1 MLNSTA
7 VRNQD
12 PTNLRNQA
20 MLSLKKFVLL
30 SGAIL
35 MCVQAT
41 HAQEPAIYR
50 ETFSQAAGAANTN
63 FEFDGW
69 SGYWSPTAQNEA
81 AGNAAG
87 TWNNFGAGSSLG
99 RPSGGNFTNV
109 NAGPEVGNT
118 NGFAFSSGFNSVS
131 NNFIVYTTQFS
142 INQTIYNIGSIS
154 FYSGN
159 TSNAFPNGMPGY
171 RIAIQMDGNW
181 YASDQ
186 LLVQNN
192 NVLNAGAFAAS
203 GQQLVLNW
211 AGSIWDSL
219 TFVPGTSLVLGGAV
233 GTLPSDPVTAFGLYS
248 DPAVNTN
255 GVGGIQTRRW
265 DSFEI
270 DGTAIPEPS
279 SVALVVMG
287 LGTLVGLRR
296 SRKA

>member
-1 MLNSTA
+1 MFDSA
-7 VRNQD
+7 KVRN
-12 PTNLRNQA
+12 PKVF
-20 MLSLKKFVLL
+20 SFKKFVVL
-30 SGAIL
+30 SGAL
-35 MCVQAT
+35 LLSVQAT
-41 HAQEPAIYR
+41 RAQDPAIYR
-50 ETFSQAAGAANTN
+50 ETFSQTAGAANTN

-81 AGNAAG
+81 AGNVGG

-99 RPSGGNFTNV
+99 IPSGGNFTNV

-131 NNFIVYTTQFS
+131 NNLIVETSEFA
-142 INQTIYNIGSIS
+142 IDQTIYNIGSIS

-159 TSNAFPNGMPGY
+159 TSNAFPNGMPAW

-186 LLVQNN
+186 LLVQTAQ
-192 NVLNAGAFAAS
+192 VANAAAFATG
-203 GQQLVLNW
+203 GQKLVLNW
-211 AGSIWDSL
+211 AGSVWDSL
-219 TFVPGTSLVLGGAV
+219 TFVPGTSLALGAAV

-255 GVGGIQTRRW
+255 GVGGTATRRW

-270 DGTAIPEPS
+270 DGTAVVPEPS
-279 SVALVVMG
+279 SVALVFVGFGM
-287 LGTLVGLRR
+287 LLGLRR